1 MGRPQKYFN
10 AENMAIVD
18 HAVAVAEDVIS
29 NHYQLTF
36 SSWGKYRYDI
46 RTLRN
51 LNSAEIVSEAFA
63 QIIRLGR
70 PDWPSGMRVG
80 DLYRICLQDQNILRA
95 LRRDPSL
102 QLLPLLTYVV
112 THELI
117 HVVRFYKFHQFF
129 LANDEERETEESRV
143 HQLTYTLLRPV
154 GIKDMPVIFEFYE
167 NHRQP
172 DAMN

>member
-10 AENMAIVD
+10 SEDMVIVD
-18 HAVAVAEDVIS
+18 QAVIVAEDVIS
-29 NHYQLTF
+29 DHYHLTF

-46 RTLRN
+46 KTLRN
-51 LNSAEIVSEAFA
+51 LNPAEIADEAFA
-63 QIIRLGR
+63 QIVRLGH

-80 DLYRICLQDQNILRA
+80 ELYRICLQDQNILRA
-95 LRRDPSL
+95 LRRDPNL

-129 LANDEERETEESRV
+129 DANEEEREAEESRV
-143 HQLTYTLLRPV
+143 HELTFNLLRPV
-154 GIKDMPVIFEFYE
+154 GIKQMPMVFEFYE
-167 NHRQP
+167 NHRHLNAP
-172 DAMN
+172 N